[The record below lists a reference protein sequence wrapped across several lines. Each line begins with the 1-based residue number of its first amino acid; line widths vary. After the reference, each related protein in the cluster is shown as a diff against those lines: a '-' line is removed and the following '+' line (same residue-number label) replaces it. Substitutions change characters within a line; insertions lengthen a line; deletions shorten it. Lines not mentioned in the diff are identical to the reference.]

1 MNDSKFKNIFCLDCI
16 LHSQSSIFPDCIAE
30 SAQKR
35 LIGEFQNTNDTS
47 KLLDIRARLSQT
59 TRVLEN
65 CDPKNG
71 IIYKNSEDYMEIF
84 KNTKLFDRKEFSF
97 TRDNS

>member
-35 LIGEFQNTNDTS
+35 LIGEFQKTDEPLR
-47 KLLDIRARLSQT
+47 LLEIRARLNKT
-59 TRVLEN
+59 ARVLEN
-65 CDPKNG
+65 CDSKNG
-71 IIYKNSEDYMEIF
+71 IIYKSSEDYMEIF